1 MRQTWVAKREGGREG
16 RRGEVGT
23 GACFVVEGPPWTRQP
38 PGVQTQLEH
47 QGPTNWPGI
56 RPPFNWEPVQFRITA
71 GTWFSY
77 HGRLIT
83 FRYRLP
89 TDRVTRFPGLE
100 PGLGCPYLP
109 TYAPYRPHQASSP
122 NPPQASPPASPGF
135 TALHCWLMHGSLGLR
150 HPTWSLAYK
159 LGKTPKKRYH
169 SCGGEL
175 H

>member
-1 MRQTWVAKREGGREG
+1 
-16 RRGEVGT
+16 
-23 GACFVVEGPPWTRQP
+23 VVEGPPWTRQP

-47 QGPTNWPGI
+47 QGPTIWPGI
-56 RPPFNWEPVQFRITA
+56 RSPFNREPVQFRITA

-77 HGRLIT
+77 HGRLIA
-83 FRYRLP
+83 FQYRLP
-89 TDRVTRFPGLE
+89 PDRVTRFPGLE

-109 TYAPYRPHQASSP
+109 TYAPYRPHQSSP
-122 NPPQASPPASPGF
+122 PTSLAPGF
-135 TALHCWLMHGSLGLR
+135 AGFYCPSLLAHARVVGAR

>member
-1 MRQTWVAKREGGREG
+1 MSGQKGGRERGTEG
-16 RRGEVGT
+16 RGGDGGLFCGWRPTLNPTAARRPDPIGT
-23 GACFVVEGPPWTRQP
+23 PGPHELTRYSA
-38 PGVQTQLEH
+38 
-47 QGPTNWPGI
+47 
-56 RPPFNWEPVQFRITA
+56 PFNWEPVQFRITA